1 MQRMIENYPELFE
14 WQTRI
19 AQRSS
24 SLAINRGARM
34 ARINGRQTMRW
45 YSCLVFVACGLG
57 GAVTAHAQANWT
69 TYGGADWNQRWS
81 TLKQINAQNVHSL
94 VARMVFQTGTRP
106 GSFENT
112 PIVAGD
118 TMYVTTP
125 YDEAVIAYNLDTR
138 REIWRF
144 SYKLGS
150 SSYCCGPD
158 NRGVALAG
166 GKVFFGT
173 LDGHVVALNA
183 HTGQQV
189 WDTQIASADSGYSIT
204 PAPLIVG
211 QTVVVGVSGGEY
223 GIRGH
228 VDALNIDTGK
238 PVWRWYS
245 IPAPGEDPVAPNGW
259 WGVWAPKAEEAD
271 LHRDIAREK
280 ADSATHADAWKQG
293 GGGVWMTPAYD
304 KDLNLLFLTVGNPSP
319 DLDGSARP
327 GDNLFT
333 DCIVAI
339 DASTGKTRW
348 YYQVVPHD
356 VWDLDE
362 TSPPAVVMLDGRKVV
377 VQAGKTAWAY
387 VLDAKTGRLIR
398 KTQNF
403 TPQKNMFA
411 LPTPEGTLM
420 LPGANGGT
428 EWSPISI
435 DPSLDYAYVAGL
447 NQPMLYMTHPAP
459 YAKNRL
465 WLGSAFK
472 LAPGASQNGTFTAL
486 NLRTGKIAWQN
497 RMDQPMMGGSL
508 ATAGG
513 LVFTGEGDGN
523 FDAYDAHTGKL
534 LWQFA
539 AGAGCNAAPMS
550 FALHGEE
557 MIGVACGGNFQLGYS
572 LGEAVFVFGS
582 PTPTQRAHASKAS
595 GNLR

>member
-81 TLKQINAQNVHSL
+81 TLKQINTQNVHSL

-259 WGVWAPKAEEAD
+259 WGVWAPKAEEAA

-572 LGEAVFVFGS
+572 LGEAVFVFGL